1 MNHHISLE
9 QKIVRITGSFINMSV
24 DKIDSGIIEALCEI
38 GNYLDVDRVYLSLF
52 DKEENLFRLCQEWS
66 KPSLPPITP
75 SSVVTITKKMTWF
88 YTQLLQGYDIYVPDT
103 REILLEIQEAS
114 NHWQFNKVKSLLL
127 LPIKAEDETKGYVGI
142 ESASHE
148 KPWTPDVVDLLKIF
162 GDILFSAVER
172 RRIGDIRRA
181 HMQYLQHMDRIN
193 QVLLG
198 TADINDMLP
207 ELMEVV
213 GEIFNADR
221 VWLQYPCNPHAF
233 HYEIRAEYAHPDF
246 PGVYK
251 HQKTLPANAD
261 ARSMMRTALNYANPV
276 AYDPHT
282 GRSLLENQLKHQVR
296 SSVNFALRPRL
307 GEPWLFGMHQCD
319 HARIWKQEE
328 KRLFRDIGLRL
339 TDALNILLLNENL
352 QKSEHRFRSVLESNP
367 DLIFIFDRSGRC
379 YDVIPRNHALLF
391 EPVEDILNLTIAE
404 RLPPKESETACYY
417 IGKALDEHQV
427 QTFDFKVLRA
437 PKDTW
442 LSVRVAP
449 FEYGDNPTVLLSCR
463 DVSDLKHAEE
473 ERKNMEAQIQ
483 HAQKLE
489 SLGVLAGGI
498 AHDFNNLLMGILGNA
513 DMALTDLPSHSTV
526 RPYLDDVIKSSQRAA
541 ELCRQML
548 AYSGKGRFVVQPV
561 NLSDVVEEMAHLL
574 EVSISK
580 KAILRYDFAKSIP
593 YIQADATQIRQVVMN
608 LITNASDAIGDKSG
622 IITVATGAMECDRD
636 YLRSTFLDDT
646 LADGVY
652 VYIEV
657 SDTGCGMDEATQNR
671 LFEPFFTTKFT
682 GRGLGMSATLGIVRG
697 HKGAIKC
704 YSEVGRGTT
713 FKILF
718 PVCDTAFL
726 PSDVSSQTMLETP
739 GSGTILVVDDEE
751 TIRAI
756 ARKMLEQA
764 GYDVI
769 TASDGKEGVDLF
781 ELHKAEISLVL
792 LDMTMPHMSG
802 PQVFEKIIKIQPG
815 IKVILSSG
823 YSKEEV
829 TSHFDG
835 LAGFIQKPY
844 LGSELLNTVRQVL
857 QNNT

>member
-1 MNHHISLE
+1 MNNHLSLE
-9 QKIVRITGSFINMSV
+9 QTILRITGSFINMSV
-24 DKIDSGIIEALCEI
+24 DEIDIGIKDALCAI
-38 GNYLDVDRVYLSLF
+38 GTFLHVDRVYMSMF
-52 DKEENLFRLCQEWS
+52 VKEENHFRIVHEWNE
-66 KPSLPPITP
+66 PPLLSISP
-75 SSVVTITKKMTWF
+75 SSVVIVTDKMPWF
-88 YTQLLQGYDIYVPDT
+88 YDKLLQGCDIHVPDT
-103 REILLEIQEAS
+103 SAILPKIQEAS
-114 NHWQFNKVKSLLL
+114 NHWQYYPVKALLYM
-127 LPIKAEDETKGYVGI
+127 PIKVEDETRGFVGI
-142 ESASHE
+142 ESSSNE
-148 KPWTPDVVDLLKIF
+148 RLWDTDDVDLLKIF
-162 GDILFSAVER
+162 SNILFSLVER
-172 RRIGDIRRA
+172 RRVGDIRRA
-181 HMQYLQHMDRIN
+181 HMEYLQHMDRIN

-207 ELMEVV
+207 KLMEIV
-213 GEIFNADR
+213 GDIFKADR
-221 VWLQYPCNPHAF
+221 VWLQYPCNPYAF
-233 HYEIRAEYAHPDF
+233 QYEIRAEYSHPDY
-246 PGVYK
+246 PGAFKSHKV
-251 HQKTLPANAD
+251 LSANAD
-261 ARSMMRTALNYANPV
+261 ARSMMRTALNYDNTV

-282 GRSLLENQLKHQVR
+282 GRGLLENHLKYNVR
-296 SSVNFALRPRL
+296 SAVNLALKPRL

-379 YDVIPRNHALLF
+379 HDVMPRNHPLLF
-391 EPVEDILNLTIAE
+391 EPVEDILNLTISE
-404 RLPPKESETACYY
+404 RLPARESESVSKCIA
-417 IGKALDEHQV
+417 KVLDEHTV
-427 QTFDFKVLRA
+427 QTFEFKVRRA
-437 PKDTW
+437 PLDTW

-449 FEYGDNPTVLLSCR
+449 FEHGENPTVLMSCR
-463 DVSDLKHAEE
+463 DVSDLKRAEE

-513 DMALTDLPSHSTV
+513 DMALTELPLHSSV
-526 RPYLDDVIKSSQRAA
+526 RPYLDDVITSSQRAA

-561 NLSDVVEEMAHLL
+561 NLSVVVEEMAHLL

-580 KAILRYDFAKSIP
+580 KAILRYDFAKSIS
-593 YIQADATQIRQVVMN
+593 YVQADATQIRQVVMN

-622 IITVATGAMECDRD
+622 IITIATGAMECDRD

-646 LADGVY
+646 LDEGIY

-718 PVCDTAFL
+718 PVYDADISPHDT
-726 PSDVSSQTMLETP
+726 STQTMLETH

-764 GYDVI
+764 GYEVL
-769 TASDGKEGVDLF
+769 TASDGKKGVELF
-781 ELHKAEISLVL
+781 ELHKDDISLVL

-802 PQVFEKIIKIQPG
+802 PQVYEEMIKLQPG

-835 LAGFIQKPY
+835 LSGFIQKPY
-844 LGSELLNTVRQVL
+844 LGSELLSIVRQVL